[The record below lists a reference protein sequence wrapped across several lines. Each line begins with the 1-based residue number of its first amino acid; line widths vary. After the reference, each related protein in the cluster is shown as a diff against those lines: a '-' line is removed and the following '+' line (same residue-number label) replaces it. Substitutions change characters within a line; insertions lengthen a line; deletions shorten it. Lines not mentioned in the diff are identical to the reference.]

1 MIPRLL
7 TDLPQWVVAGKNK
20 KPINA
25 RTLHLASVT
34 DSRTWST
41 YEVALAT
48 AKKHKLYVGFVLIKE
63 NKIIIVDLD
72 KPKDDEQRERHT
84 KIFNALMTY
93 TETSISG
100 NGLHLISHG
109 NIPQGI
115 KRDQV
120 EVYDSDRYFIITG
133 DILPARPRA
142 IHDCSEII
150 NQIVAEMGRGR
161 TFTVEHDEEQT
172 KSDEDVLM
180 QCANSANGDKFKQ
193 LWAGDWQRDYGSQ
206 SEADFAMLNFLAFA
220 THNNEQTRKLF
231 RMSELGRRDKAERD
245 PYLNGMIGQI
255 RAEQNPPPIDFS
267 QFKPPAILL
276 PPRPVETTYQFP
288 PGLIG
293 EIAQYIHDSAIKPI
307 PQIALAGALGLVSGI
322 AGRTYNISNTGLNM
336 YFLIIAGTAIGKE
349 GAAQG
354 MDRIMAAVS
363 KKLPSVEQ
371 FIGPGE
377 YASGQAL
384 VKQLEDTP
392 CMVSKMG
399 EFGHMLK
406 RICNPN
412 AIGADVMWRKLFLEL
427 FNKSGPTD
435 KLGRMVYSDQ
445 GKNTAEVVSPAFSI
459 VADSTASSVFENLSE
474 ETIEIGLIPRF
485 MIIECTD
492 KRPPTNP
499 DAWAP
504 PSDELVARVEALA
517 IRCLSMSAN
526 GTRQTLTIEIG
537 ARRLLKAFD
546 EEIDGYINA
555 QNDDAVRQI
564 WSRSYLK
571 AVRVAG
577 ILSVGMDVDAPNV
590 TVATAEWA
598 IEFARTDAKHMLRR
612 FGDGVGGGDPEQVAR
627 LRNVITNILTAPK
640 SPRKMSQ
647 SGVVSHQLISQRAYA
662 LACFKTD
669 RMGAGNALNRAL
681 NALMDNGEIIR
692 LSGKDTQEQFST
704 SAKCYWVTNNFQS
717 RNV

>member
-1 MIPRLL
+1 MIPHLL
-7 TDLPQWVVAGKNK
+7 TNLPQWVVAGKNK
-20 KPINA
+20 MPINA
-25 RTLHLASVT
+25 RTLHAASVT

-41 YEVALAT
+41 FEA
-48 AKKHKLYVGFVLIKE
+48 AKACAEKHNLYLGFVLTKE
-63 NKIIIVDLD
+63 SKIIIVDLD
-72 KPKDDEQRERHT
+72 KPKNDEQRERHT
-84 KIFNALMTY
+84 KIFNALNTY

-109 NIPQGI
+109 NIPHGI

-120 EVYDSDRYFIITG
+120 EVYDSGRYFIITG
-133 DILPARPRA
+133 NILPARPRTVN
-142 IHDCSEII
+142 DCSEVI

-161 TFTVEHDEEQT
+161 TFTIEHDEEQ
-172 KSDEDVLM
+172 KRSDEDVYN
-180 QCANSANGDKFKQ
+180 QCLNSANGAKFKT
-193 LWAGDWQRDYGSQ
+193 LWEGDFSSYDSQ

-220 THNNEQTRKLF
+220 SHNNEQTRRLF
-231 RMSELGRRDKAERD
+231 RLSGLGQRDKAERD

-267 QFKPPAILL
+267 QFKPPPVKQ
-276 PPRPVETTYQFP
+276 PPRPIETKFEFP

-336 YFLIIAGTAIGKE
+336 YFLIIASTAIGKE

-354 MDRIMAAVS
+354 MDRIIAAVS
-363 KKLPSVEQ
+363 RKLPSVAQ
-371 FIGPGE
+371 FIGPSE

-392 CMVSKMG
+392 CMVSQMG

-406 RICNPN
+406 RICNPK

-445 GKNTAEVVSPAFSI
+445 GKNTAEVQSPAFSI

-485 MIIECTD
+485 MIIECTN

-504 PSDELVARVEALA
+504 PSDELTAKVEALA

-526 GTRQTLTIEIG
+526 GTRQTLTIDIG
-537 ARRLLKAFD
+537 ARRLLKVFD
-546 EEIDGYINA
+546 EEIDSHINA
-555 QNDDAVRQI
+555 QNDDAIRQI

-571 AVRVAG
+571 AVRIAG
-577 ILSVGMDVDAPNV
+577 IISVGINVDAPNV

-598 IEFARTDAKHMLRR
+598 IEFARADAKHMLRR
-612 FGDGVGGGDPEQVAR
+612 FGEGVGGGDPEQVAR
-627 LRNVITNILTAPK
+627 LRHVITNILTAPK

-647 SGVVSHQLISQRAYA
+647 NGVVSHQSVSQRAYA

-692 LSGKDTQEQFST
+692 LTSKDSQEQFST
-704 SAKCYWVTNNFQS
+704 SAKCYWVTKNFLGREQK
-717 RNV
+717 